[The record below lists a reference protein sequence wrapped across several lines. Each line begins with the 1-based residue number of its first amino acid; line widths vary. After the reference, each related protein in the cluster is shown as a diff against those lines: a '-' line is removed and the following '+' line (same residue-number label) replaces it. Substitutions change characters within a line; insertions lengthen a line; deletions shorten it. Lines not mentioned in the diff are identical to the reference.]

1 MTDSTKQND
10 KYLAVFADGPV
21 GGTTETRQLEDGKYD
36 ERLSRIALLQN
47 VDAIFWYRAT
57 ESREIQGEQH
67 VTYVFEPE
75 GSDTLDTNDEVDSH
89 AL

>member
-21 GGTTETRQLEDGKYD
+21 GGTTETRHLEDGKYD
-36 ERLSRIALLQN
+36 ERLSRVVLLQN

-67 VTYVFEPE
+67 VTYVFDPE
-75 GSDTLDTNDEVDSH
+75 GSDSLETNDEVNSH
-89 AL
+89 AF

>member
-1 MTDSTKQND
+1 MTDSTDHTN

-36 ERLSRIALLQN
+36 ERLSRVALLQN

-57 ESREIQGEQH
+57 EVREIQGEQH

-75 GSDTLDTNDEVDSH
+75 GSDSLDTNDEVDSH
-89 AL
+89 AF